1 MDYNKFN
8 IEEKYDSYNTIT
20 RVDAEKIL
28 LNLETV
34 TEYDEGYDYYILKGK
49 MLLKLDKMED
59 AFTALE
65 KAITF
70 NKTDE
75 VYDLLSFAHYEEKD
89 YERALYYIDLSFGI
103 TADEYIYNHKGKIL
117 EKLGKFEEAFEVYY
131 NGLNYALS
139 TYSSY
144 GDVEIF
150 GENLARLGGTLK
162 NTYSHAI
169 KEFISNGDYYNL
181 YENYIKL
188 LQVILKEEENDHYHS
203 SSEYVGVEYLELL
216 EQGKYILIDNYYF
229 LEMVNI
235 YKILYDIE
243 KNSEY
248 DDREYINKNYID
260 NKVKE
265 LVDDVMERTS
275 LTKDV
280 DIIVKV
286 LNQVISIE
294 NKDYYGYLY
303 HKGFI
308 FMKLKMYDDGLKLL
322 DGIVKDKDC
331 AYNIR
336 VQSYECI
343 IKTMDE
349 AEAEYK
355 VKCEQYKKK
364 MSDLLKN
371 EIHRIKLEEYLTLD
385 DKCER
390 IMHNCNRAINLELDN
405 EFWYDYI
412 EVLSLDLGEEYEVIV
427 KNQSIYKIIENYNKA
442 INIYNRLIEIKS
454 TCAHGYYRKGRAI
467 VLVLR
472 LLNSSKTSLKDLIG
486 VHNLDCFS
494 YSEVIY
500 NLNKAISLKEN
511 NGKYFNLL
519 ARTHF
524 EIGEY
529 EKSLEYMEQ
538 ALHLSPN
545 DLYMNI
551 NKVCIYIRT
560 YKYTEAVD
568 YLFKMSYKD
577 IDRGT
582 VRKTFLPR
590 KEILSFLMGIFNLYP
605 RQDKIYY
612 IIAYY
617 FYAIVDVQYDKALTF
632 INNAIEMSD
641 DERYY
646 LLKAKIYLKNNRYK
660 EALKCAEEAI
670 VIDDH
675 YDEAFL
681 IREQCNKKII
691 GELMQV

>member
-65 KAITF
+65 KAMTF

-103 TADEYIYNHKGKIL
+103 TVDEYIYNHKGKIL
-117 EKLGKFEEAFEVYY
+117 ERLGKFEEAFEVYY
-131 NGLNYALS
+131 DGLNYALS

-169 KEFISNGDYYNL
+169 KEFISNGDYYN
-181 YENYIKL
+181 
-188 LQVILKEEENDHYHS
+188 
-203 SSEYVGVEYLELL
+203 
-216 EQGKYILIDNYYF
+216 
-229 LEMVNI
+229 
-235 YKILYDIE
+235 
-243 KNSEY
+243 
-248 DDREYINKNYID
+248 INKNYID

-286 LNQVISIE
+286 LNQVISIG

-349 AEAEYK
+349 AEAGYK

-412 EVLSLDLGEEYEVIV
+412 EVLSLYLGEEYEVIV

-500 NLNKAISLKEN
+500 NLNKAISLKGN

-582 VRKTFLPR
+582 VRKTFLSR

-681 IREQCNKKII
+681 IREQCNKKIS